1 MRYRIKIPG
10 TKPGV
15 KISGSKN
22 KLKKVIGVYISFLFA
37 NGGKTIPLNLSSQKQ
52 RTLGCRYLTKNNS
65 AL

>member
-37 NGGKTIPLNLSSQKQ
+37 NGGKTNLLNQLQ
-52 RTLGCRYLTKNNS
+52 
-65 AL
+65 

>member
-37 NGGKTIPLNLSSQKQ
+37 NGGKTILIKSVIAKQ
-52 RTLGCRYLTKNNS
+52 RTPGCRYL
-65 AL
+65 L